1 MAIMKSNPQNT
12 SSANAVLETP
22 VLDERLIASVKTN
35 FDSQQQEAIL
45 TLESQLNE
53 LARQIQSATQAS

>member
-1 MAIMKSNPQNT
+1 MTSNPQNEST
-12 SSANAVLETP
+12 ANAVLETP

-45 TLESQLNE
+45 MLESQLNE
-53 LARQIQSATQAS
+53 LARQVKTATQAS